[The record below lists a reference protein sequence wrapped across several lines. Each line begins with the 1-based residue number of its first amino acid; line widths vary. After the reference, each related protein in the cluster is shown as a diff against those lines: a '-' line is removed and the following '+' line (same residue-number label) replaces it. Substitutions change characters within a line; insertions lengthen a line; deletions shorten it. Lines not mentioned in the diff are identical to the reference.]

1 MPRGYETASIPPSS
15 SLLATSAGWKTTEQ
29 LRPPLLYFL
38 VFSLPQSMPPC
49 THAHARTQRM
59 RAHALLHSGNAC
71 IYLTASNQSQ
81 TPYRRPPRPRM
92 IQSLP
97 FFCSRLRGSLFCP
110 LARFQ
115 PYLFLSL
122 TLRQGFF
129 KPGCSL
135 ASLGVGGIEAVS
147 KICKFP
153 GQKPQTHEMT
163 VSWR

>member
-1 MPRGYETASIPPSS
+1 MRQPAS
-15 SLLATSAGWKTTEQ
+15 
-29 LRPPLLYFL
+29 LRPPLFWRLQPPGEPPSSYHPLSCTSWFS
-38 VFSLPQSMPPC
+38 VFHSQCPHARMR
-49 THAHARTQRM
+49 AHARTQRM